1 MTNVTNKGIS
11 TTARKPTMKRERGKT
26 SLGVILVAALA
37 SLLVA
42 CVDVDGDGTRSAD
55 IGADLYIAPPA
66 PEGAASAPAGLAK
79 EGGPSF
85 VTSPSISPS
94 VSVQFAAPGGTYS
107 CASGNLCAGV
117 WDPNAGQWK
126 VFKLFSC
133 TTYALSNWNGSG
145 FYLDNQTGSPLS
157 TFQDQ
162 SHNVIFSFFPG
173 GGQQNFNWDP
183 VWFIK
188 NC

>member
-1 MTNVTNKGIS
+1 
-11 TTARKPTMKRERGKT
+11 MKSERGKT
-26 SLGVILVAALA
+26 SLSVILVTALA

-42 CVDVDGDGTRSAD
+42 CVDADGDGTRSAD
-55 IGADLYIAPPA
+55 IGGDLYIAPPA
-66 PEGAASAPAGLAK
+66 PDGAASTPTGLDK
-79 EGGPSF
+79 GGVSNF
-85 VTSPSISPS
+85 TASPSISPS
-94 VSVQFAAPGGTYS
+94 ANFQFAAPGGTYS
-107 CASGNLCAGV
+107 CASGNLCTGV
-117 WDPNAGQWK
+117 WDPNAGEWK
-126 VFKLFSC
+126 IFKLFTC
-133 TTYALSNWNGSG
+133 ATYALSNWNGSG

-162 SHNVIFSFFPG
+162 FHNVLFSFFPG